1 MGNHKPKIYNRYTN
15 KRKKNLNITLNIVIK
30 SQGKREKR
38 KISNNLNLHFKELKK
53 KRPQAKNSKS
63 SSNTDIHSDK
73 GLPLEEEKSQ
83 INNLTYHL
91 RKLQKKKKKAK
102 PKVNRRK
109 EIIIRGE
116 IEKKTEKIN
125 ET

>member
-1 MGNHKPKIYNRYTN
+1 MGY
-15 KRKKNLNITLNIVIK
+15 
-30 SQGKREKR
+30 
-38 KISNNLNLHFKELKK
+38 
-53 KRPQAKNSKS
+53 SKS

-73 GLPLEEEKSQ
+73 GLPQEEEKSQ

-91 RKLQKKKKKAK
+91 RKLQKKKAK